1 MIIAD
6 CTAIILAGGE
16 SQRMGCDKATLA
28 LGEHSLLQRVVA
40 IVQPLFPQLLVS
52 VRQLRPDIELPQIC
66 DTQPNAGPLAGLCA
80 ALEKSTTPW
89 IFAVA
94 TDMPFV
100 QAALIEYLARQ
111 RSGHQNCQALVPVVA
126 GHPQPL
132 AAFYA
137 ASALAV
143 IQDLLA
149 GDGKRSLRAALERL
163 NVCYVDESELRA
175 ADPGLRSFFDLDTP
189 EDLAQA
195 REGEESE

>member
-16 SQRMGCDKATLA
+16 SQRMGRDKATLA

-40 IVQPLFPQLLVS
+40 IVQPLFPQVLVS
-52 VRQLRPDIELPQIC
+52 VRQPRPDIELPQIC

-100 QAALIEYLARQ
+100 QAALIEHLAR
-111 RSGHQNCQALVPVVA
+111 RRADFQAVVPVVA

-137 ASALAV
+137 LSALAV
-143 IQDLLA
+143 IQRILA

-189 EDLAQA
+189 DDVAAA
-195 REGEESE
+195 RRFEESA

>member
-1 MIIAD
+1 MIAD

-16 SQRMGCDKATLA
+16 SQRMGRDKATLA
-28 LGEHSLLQRVVA
+28 LGEHSLLHRVVA
-40 IVQPLFPQLLVS
+40 VVQPLFPQLLVS
-52 VRQLRPDIELPQIC
+52 VRQHRLDIELPQVC
-66 DTQPNAGPLAGLCA
+66 DTQANAGPLAGLCA

-100 QAALIEYLARQ
+100 QSALIEYLARQ
-111 RSGHQNCQALVPVVA
+111 RSGQDYQAVVPVVA

-137 ASALAV
+137 VSALAV

-163 NVCYVDESELRA
+163 NVCYVDESDLRA

-189 EDLAQA
+189 DDVAAA
-195 REGEESE
+195 RRFEESA

>member
-1 MIIAD
+1 MIPD

-16 SQRMGCDKATLA
+16 SLRMGCDKATLA

-40 IVQPLFPQLLVS
+40 VVQPLFPQLLVS
-52 VRQLRPDIELPQIC
+52 VREPRPDIELPQIC
-66 DTQPNAGPLAGLCA
+66 DTQHEAGPLAGLCA

-111 RSGHQNCQALVPVVA
+111 RSSHQNCQAVVPVVA

-143 IQDLLA
+143 IQSILA
-149 GDGKRSLRAALERL
+149 GSGKRSLRAALERL

-175 ADPGLRSFFDLDTP
+175 ADPGLRSFLDLDTP
-189 EDLAQA
+189 DDVAAA
-195 REGEESE
+195 RRFEESE

>member
-1 MIIAD
+1 MIED

-16 SQRMGCDKATLA
+16 SQRMGCDKATLV
-28 LGEHSLLQRVVA
+28 LGEHSLLQRVIA
-40 IVQPLFPQLLVS
+40 IVQPIFPQVLVS
-52 VRQLRPDIELPQIC
+52 VRRHRPDIDLRQIC
-66 DTQPNAGPLAGLCA
+66 DTQADAGPLAGLCA
-80 ALEKSTTPW
+80 GLEQSTTPW
-89 IFAVA
+89 VFAVA

-100 QAALIEYLARQ
+100 QAALIEHLARQ
-111 RSGHQNCQALVPVVA
+111 RFGSQDCQAVIPVVA

-137 ASALAV
+137 VSALAV

-189 EDLAQA
+189 DDVAAA
-195 REGEESE
+195 RRFEESA

>member
-100 QAALIEYLARQ
+100 QAALIEHLALR
-111 RSGHQNCQALVPVVA
+111 RADFQAVVPVVA

-132 AAFYA
+132 AAFYTVG
-137 ASALAV
+137 ALAV

>member
-1 MIIAD
+1 MIAD

-16 SQRMGCDKATLA
+16 SQRMGRDKATLA
-28 LGEHSLLQRVVA
+28 LGEHSLLHRVVA
-40 IVQPLFPQLLVS
+40 VVQPLFPQLLVS
-52 VRQLRPDIELPQIC
+52 VRQHRLDIELPQVC
-66 DTQPNAGPLAGLCA
+66 DTQANAGPLAGLCA

-100 QAALIEYLARQ
+100 QSALIEYLARQ
-111 RSGHQNCQALVPVVA
+111 RSGQDYQAVVPVVA

-137 ASALAV
+137 VSALAV

-189 EDLAQA
+189 DDVAAA
-195 REGEESE
+195 RRFEESK

>member
-1 MIIAD
+1 MIAD

-16 SQRMGCDKATLA
+16 SQRMGRDKATLA

-40 IVQPLFPQLLVS
+40 IVQPLFPQVLVS
-52 VRQLRPDIELPQIC
+52 VRQPRPDIELPQIC

-100 QAALIEYLARQ
+100 QAALIEHLALR
-111 RSGHQNCQALVPVVA
+111 RADFQAVVPVVA

-132 AAFYA
+132 AAFYTVG
-137 ASALAV
+137 ALAV

-149 GDGKRSLRAALERL
+149 GNGKRSLRAALERL

>member
-16 SQRMGCDKATLA
+16 SQRMGRDKATLA
-28 LGEHSLLQRVVA
+28 LGEHSLLHRVVA
-40 IVQPLFPQLLVS
+40 VVQPLFPQLLVS
-52 VRQLRPDIELPQIC
+52 VRQHRLDIELPQVC
-66 DTQPNAGPLAGLCA
+66 DTQANAGPLAGLCA

-111 RSGHQNCQALVPVVA
+111 RSVQDYQAVVPVVA

-137 ASALAV
+137 VSALTV

-149 GDGKRSLRAALERL
+149 GNGKRSLRSALERL

-189 EDLAQA
+189 DDVAAA
-195 REGEESE
+195 RQFEESS

>member
-1 MIIAD
+1 MIAD

-16 SQRMGCDKATLA
+16 SQRMGRDKATLA
-28 LGEHSLLQRVVA
+28 LGEHSLLHRVVA
-40 IVQPLFPQLLVS
+40 VVQPLFPQLLVS
-52 VRQLRPDIELPQIC
+52 VRQHRLDIELPQVC
-66 DTQPNAGPLAGLCA
+66 DTQANAGPLAGLCA

-100 QAALIEYLARQ
+100 QSALIEYLARQ
-111 RSGHQNCQALVPVVA
+111 RSGQDYQAVVPVVA

-137 ASALAV
+137 VSALAV

-163 NVCYVDESELRA
+163 NVCYVDESELRV
-175 ADPGLRSFFDLDTP
+175 ADPGLRSFFDFDTP
-189 EDLAQA
+189 DDVAAARRFEELA
-195 REGEESE
+195 

>member
-1 MIIAD
+1 MIDD

-28 LGEHSLLQRVVA
+28 FGEHSLLQRVVA
-40 IVQPLFPQLLVS
+40 VVQPLFPQLLIS
-52 VRQLRPDIELPQIC
+52 VRQPRPDIELPQIC

-94 TDMPFV
+94 TDMPLIRP
-100 QAALIEYLARQ
+100 ALIEYLARQ
-111 RSGHQNCQALVPVVA
+111 RSGQDYQAVVPVVA

-137 ASALAV
+137 VSALAV
-143 IQDLLA
+143 IQGILA

-189 EDLAQA
+189 DDVAAA
-195 REGEESE
+195 RRFEESA